1 MLGVLA
7 NCVIKSIT
15 CGRKG
20 EAMKRSMVLVGML
33 WWQQMAMA
41 EDFDGAWRHVAVPE
55 SLAKSVQKMQT
66 LAKQPARAKFRA
78 RSKAWLRD
86 FSWQQQT
93 PVIQSE
99 FAERKLRYPAPK
111 YRMLSAKTVT
121 QMRLGMSD
129 FVIEMSHRLHEDAA
143 KEATIW
149 QMEMLADMGGKHFAT
164 QAEAVYHPAMGL
176 MATWTDNDEQSMQSH
191 VLAQQQVGRLADGS
205 LPRRYRETSHTAY
218 RTLFQPTLTERNAE
232 GECTASEP
240 YAGTRVHAN
249 IKGKAQTVQCIT
261 RQTDHEANTID
272 MVYLLDYQVFV
283 PTWQN
288 YLDGKWQWRMV
299 AFTGT

>member
-1 MLGVLA
+1 
-7 NCVIKSIT
+7 
-15 CGRKG
+15 
-20 EAMKRSMVLVGML
+20 MKRSMVLVGML
-33 WWQQMAMA
+33 LWQQMAMA
-41 EDFDGAWRHVAVPE
+41 EDFDSVWRHVAVPDG
-55 SLAKSVQKMQT
+55 LVTSVQKMQT
-66 LAKQPARAKFRA
+66 LVKQPARAEFRA

-99 FAERKLRYPAPK
+99 FAERKRRYPAPK

-121 QMRLGMSD
+121 EMRLGTSD
-129 FVIEMSHRLHEDAA
+129 FVITMSHRLHEDAS
-143 KEATIW
+143 KEMTLW
-149 QMEMLADMGGKHFAT
+149 QMDMFADMGGKHFAT
-164 QAEAVYHPAMGL
+164 QAEAIYHPVMGL
-176 MATWTDNDEQSMQSH
+176 MATWTDNDEASMQSH
-191 VLAQQQVGRLADGS
+191 VLAQQQVVRLADGS

-249 IKGKAQTVQCIT
+249 IKGKVQTVQCIT
-261 RQTDHEANTID
+261 RQTDHEPNTID
-272 MVYLLDYQVFV
+272 MVFLLDYQVFV

-288 YLDGKWQWRMV
+288 YVGGKWQWRMTE
-299 AFTGT
+299 FEGT

>member
-1 MLGVLA
+1 
-7 NCVIKSIT
+7 
-15 CGRKG
+15 
-20 EAMKRSMVLVGML
+20 MKRSLMVVGVL
-33 WWQQMAMA
+33 LWQQMALA
-41 EDFDGAWRHVAVPE
+41 EDLDAVWRHMAVPE
-55 SLAKSVQKMQT
+55 SVTTSMQKLQAI
-66 LAKQPARAKFRA
+66 AKQPARSEFRV

-121 QMRLGMSD
+121 QTRLGMSD
-129 FVIEMSHRLHEDAA
+129 FVISMSHRLHEDAP
-143 KEATIW
+143 KEATVW

-164 QAEAVYHPAMGL
+164 QAEAIYHPAMGL
-176 MATWTDNDEQSMQSH
+176 MATWTDHDEASMQSH

-205 LPRRYRETSHTAY
+205 LPRRYRETSVTEY
-218 RTLFQPTLTERNAE
+218 RTLFDVKPRERHAE

-249 IKGKAQTVQCIT
+249 IKGKAQTVQCET

-288 YLDGKWQWRMV
+288 YLGGEWQWRMV

>member
-1 MLGVLA
+1 
-7 NCVIKSIT
+7 
-15 CGRKG
+15 
-20 EAMKRSMVLVGML
+20 MKRSMVLVGML
-33 WWQQMAMA
+33 LWQQMAMA
-41 EDFDGAWRHVAVPE
+41 EEFDGAWRHVAVPE
-55 SLAKSVQKMQT
+55 GLAKTVQKMQT
-66 LAKQPARAKFRA
+66 LAKQPARAEFRA

-99 FAERKLRYPAPK
+99 FAARKQRYSAPK
-111 YRMLSAKTVT
+111 FRMLSANSVT
-121 QMRLGMSD
+121 QTRLGMSD
-129 FVIEMSHRLHEDAA
+129 FVITMSHRLHEDAL
-143 KEATIW
+143 KEMTLW
-149 QMEMLADMGGKHFAT
+149 QMDMFADMGGKHFAT
-164 QAEAVYHPAMGL
+164 QAEAIYHPAMGL
-176 MATWTDNDEQSMQSH
+176 MATWTDHDEASMHSH

-205 LPRRYRETSHTAY
+205 LPRRYRETSVTEY
-218 RTLFQPTLTERNAE
+218 RTLFDVKPRERHAE

-249 IKGKAQTVQCIT
+249 IKGKAQTVQCET

-288 YLDGKWQWRMV
+288 YLGGEWQWRMV

>member
-1 MLGVLA
+1 
-7 NCVIKSIT
+7 
-15 CGRKG
+15 
-20 EAMKRSMVLVGML
+20 MKRSLMVVGVL
-33 WWQQMAMA
+33 LWQQMALA
-41 EDFDGAWRHVAVPE
+41 EDLDAVWRHMAVPE
-55 SLAKSVQKMQT
+55 SVTTSMQKLQAI
-66 LAKQPARAKFRA
+66 AKQPARSEFRV

-121 QMRLGMSD
+121 QTRLGMSD
-129 FVIEMSHRLHEDAA
+129 FVISMSHRLHEDAP
-143 KEATIW
+143 KEATVW

-164 QAEAVYHPAMGL
+164 QAEAIYHPAMGL
-176 MATWTDNDEQSMQSH
+176 MATWTDHDEASMHSH

-205 LPRRYRETSHTAY
+205 LPRRYRETSVTEY
-218 RTLFQPTLTERNAE
+218 RTLFDVKPRERHAE

-249 IKGKAQTVQCIT
+249 IKGKAQTVQCET

-288 YLDGKWQWRMV
+288 YLGGEWQWRMV

>member
-1 MLGVLA
+1 
-7 NCVIKSIT
+7 
-15 CGRKG
+15 
-20 EAMKRSMVLVGML
+20 MKRSLMVVGVL
-33 WWQQMAMA
+33 LWQQMALA
-41 EDFDGAWRHVAVPE
+41 EDLDAVWRHMAVPE
-55 SLAKSVQKMQT
+55 SVTTSMQKLQAI
-66 LAKQPARAKFRA
+66 AKQPARSEFRV

-121 QMRLGMSD
+121 QTRLGMSD
-129 FVIEMSHRLHEDAA
+129 FVISMSHRLHEDAP
-143 KEATIW
+143 KEATVW

-164 QAEAVYHPAMGL
+164 QAEAIYHPAMGL
-176 MATWTDNDEQSMQSH
+176 MATWTDHDEASMHSH

-205 LPRRYRETSHTAY
+205 LPRRYRETSVTEY
-218 RTLFQPTLTERNAE
+218 RTLFDVKPRERNAE

-249 IKGKAQTVQCIT
+249 IKGKAQTVQCET

>member
-1 MLGVLA
+1 
-7 NCVIKSIT
+7 
-15 CGRKG
+15 
-20 EAMKRSMVLVGML
+20 MKRSLMVVGVL
-33 WWQQMAMA
+33 LWQQMALA
-41 EDFDGAWRHVAVPE
+41 EDLDAVWRHMAVPE
-55 SLAKSVQKMQT
+55 SVTTSMQKLQAI
-66 LAKQPARAKFRA
+66 AKQPARSEFRV

-121 QMRLGMSD
+121 QTRLGMSD
-129 FVIEMSHRLHEDAA
+129 FVISMSHRLHEDAP
-143 KEATIW
+143 KEATVW

-164 QAEAVYHPAMGL
+164 QAEAIYHPAMGL
-176 MATWTDNDEQSMQSH
+176 MATWTDHDEASMQSH

-205 LPRRYRETSHTAY
+205 LPRRYRETSVTEY
-218 RTLFQPTLTERNAE
+218 RTLFDVKPRERNAE

-249 IKGKAQTVQCIT
+249 IKGKAQTVQCET

-272 MVYLLDYQVFV
+272 MVYLLDYQLFV
-283 PTWQN
+283 PTWEN
-288 YLDGKWQWRMV
+288 YLVGEWQWRMTE
-299 AFTGT
+299 FEGT

>member
-1 MLGVLA
+1 
-7 NCVIKSIT
+7 
-15 CGRKG
+15 
-20 EAMKRSMVLVGML
+20 MKRSLMVVGVL
-33 WWQQMAMA
+33 LWQQMALA
-41 EDFDGAWRHVAVPE
+41 EDLDAVWRHMAVPE
-55 SLAKSVQKMQT
+55 SVTTSMQKLQAI
-66 LAKQPARAKFRA
+66 AKQPARSEFRV

-121 QMRLGMSD
+121 QTRLGMSD
-129 FVIEMSHRLHEDAA
+129 FVISMSHRLHEDAP
-143 KEATIW
+143 KEATVW

-176 MATWTDNDEQSMQSH
+176 MATWTDHDEASMQSH

-205 LPRRYRETSHTAY
+205 LPRRYRETSVTEY
-218 RTLFQPTLTERNAE
+218 RTLFDVKPRERNAE

-249 IKGKAQTVQCIT
+249 IKGKAQTVQCET

-288 YLDGKWQWRMV
+288 YLGGEWQWRMV

>member
-1 MLGVLA
+1 
-7 NCVIKSIT
+7 
-15 CGRKG
+15 
-20 EAMKRSMVLVGML
+20 MKRSLMVVGVL
-33 WWQQMAMA
+33 LWQQMALA
-41 EDFDGAWRHVAVPE
+41 EDLDAVWRHMAVPE
-55 SLAKSVQKMQT
+55 SVTTSMQKLQAI
-66 LAKQPARAKFRA
+66 AKQPARSEFRV

-121 QMRLGMSD
+121 QTRLGMSD
-129 FVIEMSHRLHEDAA
+129 FVISMSHRLHEDAP
-143 KEATIW
+143 KEATVW

-164 QAEAVYHPAMGL
+164 QAEAIYHPAMGL
-176 MATWTDNDEQSMQSH
+176 MATWTDHDEASMQSH

-205 LPRRYRETSHTAY
+205 LPRRYRETSVTEY
-218 RTLFQPTLTERNAE
+218 RTLFDVKPRERNAE

-249 IKGKAQTVQCIT
+249 IKGKAQTVQCET

>member
-1 MLGVLA
+1 
-7 NCVIKSIT
+7 
-15 CGRKG
+15 
-20 EAMKRSMVLVGML
+20 MKRSLMVVGVL
-33 WWQQMAMA
+33 LWQQMALA
-41 EDFDGAWRHVAVPE
+41 EDLDAVWRHMAVPE
-55 SLAKSVQKMQT
+55 SVTTSMQKLQAI
-66 LAKQPARAKFRA
+66 AKQPARSEFRV

-121 QMRLGMSD
+121 QTRLGMSD
-129 FVIEMSHRLHEDAA
+129 FVISMSHRLHEDAP
-143 KEATIW
+143 KEATVW

-164 QAEAVYHPAMGL
+164 QAEAIYHPAMGL
-176 MATWTDNDEQSMQSH
+176 MATWTDHDEASMQSH

-205 LPRRYRETSHTAY
+205 LPRRYRETSVTEY
-218 RTLFQPTLTERNAE
+218 RTLFDVKPRERNAE

-249 IKGKAQTVQCIT
+249 IKGKAQTVQCET

-272 MVYLLDYQVFV
+272 MVYLLDYQLFV
-283 PTWQN
+283 PTWEN
-288 YLDGKWQWRMV
+288 YFGAEWQWRMTE
-299 AFTGT
+299 FEGT

>member
-1 MLGVLA
+1 
-7 NCVIKSIT
+7 
-15 CGRKG
+15 
-20 EAMKRSMVLVGML
+20 MKRSLMVVGVFL
-33 WWQQMAMA
+33 WQQMALA
-41 EDFDGAWRHVAVPE
+41 EDLDAVWRHMAVPE
-55 SLAKSVQKMQT
+55 SVTTSMQKLQAI
-66 LAKQPARAKFRA
+66 AKQPARSEFRV

-121 QMRLGMSD
+121 QTRLGMSD
-129 FVIEMSHRLHEDAA
+129 FVISMSHRLHEDAP
-143 KEATIW
+143 KEATVW

-164 QAEAVYHPAMGL
+164 QAEAIYHPAMGL
-176 MATWTDNDEQSMQSH
+176 MATWTDHDEASMQSH

-205 LPRRYRETSHTAY
+205 LPRRYRETSVTEY
-218 RTLFQPTLTERNAE
+218 RTLFDVKPRERNAE

-249 IKGKAQTVQCIT
+249 IKGKAQTVQCET

-283 PTWQN
+283 PTWEN

>member
-1 MLGVLA
+1 MKRRLMVVGVL
-7 NCVIKSIT
+7 
-15 CGRKG
+15 
-20 EAMKRSMVLVGML
+20 L
-33 WWQQMAMA
+33 WQQMALA
-41 EDFDGAWRHVAVPE
+41 EDLDAVWRHMAVPE
-55 SLAKSVQKMQT
+55 SVTTSMQKLQAI
-66 LAKQPARAKFRA
+66 AKQPARSEFRV

-121 QMRLGMSD
+121 QTRLGMSD
-129 FVIEMSHRLHEDAA
+129 FVISMSHRLHEDAP
-143 KEATIW
+143 KEATVW

-205 LPRRYRETSHTAY
+205 LPRRYRETSHTTY

-232 GECTASEP
+232 SECKASEP

-249 IKGKAQTVQCIT
+249 IKRKAQTVQCLT

-288 YLDGKWQWRMV
+288 YLDGKWQ
-299 AFTGT
+299 

>member
-1 MLGVLA
+1 
-7 NCVIKSIT
+7 
-15 CGRKG
+15 
-20 EAMKRSMVLVGML
+20 MKRSLMVVGVL
-33 WWQQMAMA
+33 LWQQMALA
-41 EDFDGAWRHVAVPE
+41 EDLDAVWRHMAVPE
-55 SLAKSVQKMQT
+55 SVTTSMQKLQAI
-66 LAKQPARAKFRA
+66 AKQPARSEFRV

-129 FVIEMSHRLHEDAA
+129 FVIEMSHRLHEDAP
-143 KEATIW
+143 KESTIW

-164 QAEAVYHPAMGL
+164 QAEAIYHPAMGL
-176 MATWTDNDEQSMQSH
+176 MATWTDHDEASMQSH

-205 LPRRYRETSHTAY
+205 LPRRYRETSVTEY
-218 RTLFQPTLTERNAE
+218 RTLFDVKPRERNAE

-249 IKGKAQTVQCIT
+249 IKGKAQTVQCET

-288 YLDGKWQWRMV
+288 YLGGEWQWRMV

>member
-1 MLGVLA
+1 
-7 NCVIKSIT
+7 
-15 CGRKG
+15 
-20 EAMKRSMVLVGML
+20 MKRSMVLVGML
-33 WWQQMAMA
+33 LWQQMAMA
-41 EDFDGAWRHVAVPE
+41 EEFDGAWRHVAVPE
-55 SLAKSVQKMQT
+55 GLAKTVQKMQT
-66 LAKQPARAKFRA
+66 LAKQPARAEFRA
-78 RSKAWLRD
+78 RSKTWLRD

-99 FAERKLRYPAPK
+99 FAARKQRYPAPK

-121 QMRLGMSD
+121 QTRLGMSD
-129 FVIEMSHRLHEDAA
+129 FVITMSHRLHEDTP
-143 KEATIW
+143 KEMTLW
-149 QMEMLADMGGKHFAT
+149 QMDMFADMGGKHFAT
-164 QAEAVYHPAMGL
+164 QAEAIYHPAMGL
-176 MATWTDNDEQSMQSH
+176 MATWTDHDEASMQSH

-205 LPRRYRETSHTAY
+205 LPRRYRETSVTEY
-218 RTLFQPTLTERNAE
+218 RTLFDVKPRERNAE

-288 YLDGKWQWRMV
+288 YVGGQWQWRM
-299 AFTGT
+299 AEFEGT

>member
-1 MLGVLA
+1 
-7 NCVIKSIT
+7 
-15 CGRKG
+15 
-20 EAMKRSMVLVGML
+20 MKRSLMVVGVL
-33 WWQQMAMA
+33 WWQQMALA
-41 EDFDGAWRHVAVPE
+41 EDLDAVWRHMAVPE
-55 SLAKSVQKMQT
+55 SVTTSMQKLQAI
-66 LAKQPARAKFRA
+66 AKQPARSEFRV

-121 QMRLGMSD
+121 QTRLGMSD
-129 FVIEMSHRLHEDAA
+129 FVISMSHRLHEDAP
-143 KEATIW
+143 KEATVW

-164 QAEAVYHPAMGL
+164 QAEAIYHPAMGL
-176 MATWTDNDEQSMQSH
+176 MATWTDHDEASMQSH

-205 LPRRYRETSHTAY
+205 LPRRYRETSVTEY
-218 RTLFQPTLTERNAE
+218 RTLFDVKPRERNAE

-249 IKGKAQTVQCIT
+249 IKGKAQTVQCET

-288 YLDGKWQWRMV
+288 YLGGEWQWRMV

>member
-1 MLGVLA
+1 
-7 NCVIKSIT
+7 
-15 CGRKG
+15 
-20 EAMKRSMVLVGML
+20 MKRSLMVVGVL
-33 WWQQMAMA
+33 LWQQMALA
-41 EDFDGAWRHVAVPE
+41 EDLDAVWRHMAVPE
-55 SLAKSVQKMQT
+55 SVTTSMQKLQAI
-66 LAKQPARAKFRA
+66 AKQPARSEFRV

-121 QMRLGMSD
+121 QTRLGMSD
-129 FVIEMSHRLHEDAA
+129 FVISMSHRLHEDAP
-143 KEATIW
+143 KEATVW

-164 QAEAVYHPAMGL
+164 QAEAIYHPAMGL
-176 MATWTDNDEQSMQSH
+176 MATWTDHDEASMQSH

-205 LPRRYRETSHTAY
+205 LPRRYRETSVTEY
-218 RTLFQPTLTERNAE
+218 RTLFDVKPRERNAE

-249 IKGKAQTVQCIT
+249 IKGKAQTVQCET

-288 YLDGKWQWRMV
+288 YLRGEWQWRMV

>member
-1 MLGVLA
+1 
-7 NCVIKSIT
+7 
-15 CGRKG
+15 
-20 EAMKRSMVLVGML
+20 MKRSMVLVGML
-33 WWQQMAMA
+33 LWQQMAMA
-41 EDFDGAWRHVAVPE
+41 EDFDGAWRHMAVPE
-55 SLAKSVQKMQT
+55 GLVKPLQKMQT
-66 LAKQPARAKFRA
+66 LAKQPARAEFRA

-86 FSWQQQT
+86 FSWQQQP

-99 FAERKLRYPAPK
+99 FAARKQRYPAPK

-121 QMRLGMSD
+121 QTRLGMSD
-129 FVIEMSHRLHEDAA
+129 FVITMSHRLHEDAP
-143 KEATIW
+143 KEMTLW
-149 QMEMLADMGGKHFAT
+149 QMDMFADMGGKHFAT
-164 QAEAVYHPAMGL
+164 QAEAIYHPAMGL
-176 MATWTDNDEQSMQSH
+176 MATWTDHDEASMHSH

-205 LPRRYRETSHTAY
+205 LPRRYRETSVTEY
-218 RTLFQPTLTERNAE
+218 RTLFDVKPRERHAE

-249 IKGKAQTVQCIT
+249 IKGKAQTVQCET

-288 YLDGKWQWRMV
+288 YLGGEWQWRMV

>member
-1 MLGVLA
+1 
-7 NCVIKSIT
+7 
-15 CGRKG
+15 
-20 EAMKRSMVLVGML
+20 MKRSLMVVGVL
-33 WWQQMAMA
+33 LWQQMALA
-41 EDFDGAWRHVAVPE
+41 EDLDAVWRHMAVPE
-55 SLAKSVQKMQT
+55 SVTTSMQKLQAI
-66 LAKQPARAKFRA
+66 AKQPARSEFRV

-121 QMRLGMSD
+121 QTRLGMSD
-129 FVIEMSHRLHEDAA
+129 FVISMSHRLHEDAP
-143 KEATIW
+143 KEATVW

-164 QAEAVYHPAMGL
+164 QAEAIYHPAMGL
-176 MATWTDNDEQSMQSH
+176 MATWTDHDEASMHSH

-205 LPRRYRETSHTAY
+205 LPRRYRETSVTEY
-218 RTLFQPTLTERNAE
+218 RTLFDVKPRERNAE

-249 IKGKAQTVQCIT
+249 IKGKAQTVQCET

-288 YLDGKWQWRMV
+288 YLGGEWQWRMV

>member
-1 MLGVLA
+1 
-7 NCVIKSIT
+7 
-15 CGRKG
+15 
-20 EAMKRSMVLVGML
+20 MKRSMVLVGML
-33 WWQQMAMA
+33 LWQQMAMA
-41 EDFDGAWRHVAVPE
+41 EDFDGAWRHMAVPE
-55 SLAKSVQKMQT
+55 GLVKPLQKMQT
-66 LAKQPARAKFRA
+66 LAKQPARSEFRA

-86 FSWQQQT
+86 FSWQQQP

-99 FAERKLRYPAPK
+99 FAARKQRYPVPK

-121 QMRLGMSD
+121 QTRLGMSD
-129 FVIEMSHRLHEDAA
+129 FVITMSHRLHEDAP
-143 KEATIW
+143 KEATLW
-149 QMEMLADMGGKHFAT
+149 QMEMFADMGGKHFYT
-164 QAEAVYHPAMGL
+164 QAEAVYHPVMGL

-205 LPRRYRETSHTAY
+205 LPRRYRETSQTAY
-218 RTLFQPTLTERNAE
+218 RTLFQPTMTERNAE
-232 GECTASEP
+232 GECTTSEP

-249 IKGKAQTVQCIT
+249 IKGKVQTVQCET

>member
-1 MLGVLA
+1 
-7 NCVIKSIT
+7 
-15 CGRKG
+15 
-20 EAMKRSMVLVGML
+20 MKRSLMVVGVL
-33 WWQQMAMA
+33 LWQQMALA
-41 EDFDGAWRHVAVPE
+41 EDLDAVWRHMAVPE
-55 SLAKSVQKMQT
+55 SVTTSMQKLQAI
-66 LAKQPARAKFRA
+66 AKQPARSEFRA

-121 QMRLGMSD
+121 QTRLGMSD
-129 FVIEMSHRLHEDAA
+129 FVISMSHRLHEDAP
-143 KEATIW
+143 KEATVW

-164 QAEAVYHPAMGL
+164 QAEAIYHPAMGL
-176 MATWTDNDEQSMQSH
+176 MATWTDHDEASMQSH

-205 LPRRYRETSHTAY
+205 LPRRYRETSVTEY
-218 RTLFQPTLTERNAE
+218 RTLFDVKPRERNAE

-249 IKGKAQTVQCIT
+249 IKGKAQTVQCET

-288 YLDGKWQWRMV
+288 YLGEGWQWRM
-299 AFTGT
+299 AEFEGT

>member
-1 MLGVLA
+1 
-7 NCVIKSIT
+7 
-15 CGRKG
+15 
-20 EAMKRSMVLVGML
+20 MKRSMVLVGML
-33 WWQQMAMA
+33 LWQQMAMA
-41 EDFDGAWRHVAVPE
+41 EDFDGAWRHMAVPE
-55 SLAKSVQKMQT
+55 GLVKPLQKMQT
-66 LAKQPARAKFRA
+66 LAKQPARSEFRA

-86 FSWQQQT
+86 FSWQQQP

-99 FAERKLRYPAPK
+99 FAARKQRYPAPK

-121 QMRLGMSD
+121 QTRLGMSD
-129 FVIEMSHRLHEDAA
+129 FVITMSHRLHEEAP
-143 KEATIW
+143 KEATLW
-149 QMEMLADMGGKHFAT
+149 QMEMFADMDGKHFYT
-164 QAEAVYHPAMGL
+164 QAEAVYHPVMGL

-205 LPRRYRETSHTAY
+205 LPRRYRETSQTAY

-249 IKGKAQTVQCIT
+249 IKGKVQTVQCET

-272 MVYLLDYQVFV
+272 MVYLLDYQLFV
-283 PTWQN
+283 PTWEN
-288 YLDGKWQWRMV
+288 YFGAEWQWRMTE
-299 AFTGT
+299 FEGT

>member
-1 MLGVLA
+1 
-7 NCVIKSIT
+7 
-15 CGRKG
+15 
-20 EAMKRSMVLVGML
+20 MKRSLMVVGVL
-33 WWQQMAMA
+33 LWQQMALA
-41 EDFDGAWRHVAVPE
+41 EDLDAVWRHMAVPE
-55 SLAKSVQKMQT
+55 SVTTSMQKLQAI
-66 LAKQPARAKFRA
+66 AKQPARSEFRV

-121 QMRLGMSD
+121 QTRLGMSD
-129 FVIEMSHRLHEDAA
+129 FVISMSHRLHEDAP
-143 KEATIW
+143 KEATVW

-164 QAEAVYHPAMGL
+164 QAEAIYHPAMGL
-176 MATWTDNDEQSMQSH
+176 MATRTDHDEASMQSH

-205 LPRRYRETSHTAY
+205 LPRRYRETSVTEY
-218 RTLFQPTLTERNAE
+218 RTLFDVKPRERNAE

-249 IKGKAQTVQCIT
+249 IKGKAQTVQCET

-288 YLDGKWQWRMV
+288 YLGGEWQWRMV